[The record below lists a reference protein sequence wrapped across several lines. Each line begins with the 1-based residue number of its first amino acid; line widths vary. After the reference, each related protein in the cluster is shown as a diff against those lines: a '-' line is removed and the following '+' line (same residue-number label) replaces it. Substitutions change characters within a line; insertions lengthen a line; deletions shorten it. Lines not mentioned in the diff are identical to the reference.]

1 MGPGKGEAALPSAGG
16 HQAAVPALPPSSQL
30 GENSQHYHSIIV
42 TATNPLLIALFPL
55 FLGHP
60 DLWL

>member
-16 HQAAVPALPPSSQL
+16 HQAAVPALPPNSQL